1 MRVIGLT
8 GSIACGKSTVSQA
21 LISRGYPV
29 IDGDAVSH
37 RLTAENGPALPAIRQ
52 TFGPSFFLPDGRL
65 DRKKLGS
72 LVFRNDRARAALDDL
87 MAPLLRNAILNALQ
101 EARDRSAALCFM
113 DLPLLF
119 EKGYDELCD
128 SVWCVTLPLSLQLE
142 RLMQRDRCTEEEA
155 MSRIRSVLSSEEKA
169 ELSDFVIDN
178 SGTVEE
184 TLAQMDRGL
193 ERELAAVRPRPAR
206 ARRMDRYTEASD
218 PEPAPVPDPV
228 PAPVPGPPPGPVSAP
243 VSDPAPEP
251 GQDPSRLPSPPPP
264 GSGIARSTDMTRRPA
279 RRKAAWKMPV
289 WLRTVLIVLSFA
301 LLIAFTAQ
309 CLMRGYLARQAALH
323 EAEQKNIDANY
334 PVLYQDLI
342 ERQAAVY
349 NLNPAYVT
357 SLIRNESSFRPQ
369 AESSVGARGLMQLMP
384 DTAEWIAG
392 KLKTEGY
399 AFERMFDPESNITFG
414 CWYLNYLSRLFGGD
428 VICVT
433 CAYHAGQGTVTSW
446 LSDSRYSPDGVHLSL
461 ELLPEGPTRL
471 YAERVTRDYGIY
483 QKKVYAPADGSDDG
497 GSPAVS

>member
-8 GSIACGKSTVSQA
+8 GSIACGKTTVSQA

-65 DRKKLGS
+65 DRKKLGA
-72 LVFRNDRARAALDDL
+72 LVFRNDQARAALDDL
-87 MAPLLRNAILNALQ
+87 MAPLLRNAIQNALQ
-101 EARDRSAALCFM
+101 ETRDRGAALCFM

-119 EKGYDELCD
+119 EKGYDALCD

-142 RLMQRDRCTEEEA
+142 RLMRRDRCTEEEA
-155 MSRIRSVLSSEEKA
+155 MNRIRSVLSSEEKA
-169 ELSDFVIDN
+169 ERSDFVIDN
-178 SGTVEE
+178 SGSVEE

-193 ERELAAVRPRPAR
+193 ERELAAARPRPAR
-206 ARRMDRYTEASD
+206 SRRMDRYAD
-218 PEPAPVPDPV
+218 DPAPDPGFS
-228 PAPVPGPPPGPVSAP
+228 PAPASE
-243 VSDPAPEP
+243 PAPEP
-251 GQDPSRLPSPPPP
+251 ARLSSPPPPDPELGRNADRLPSPPPP
-264 GSGIARSTDMTRRPA
+264 GSGIERSAEMTRRPA

-289 WLRTVLIVLSFA
+289 WLRSVLIVLSFA

-323 EAEQKNIDANY
+323 ETEQKNIDANY

-357 SLIRNESSFRPQ
+357 ALIRNESSFRPQ

-399 AFERMFDPESNITFG
+399 AFERMYDPESNITFG

-428 VICVT
+428 VVCVT

-483 QKKVYAPADGSDDG
+483 QKKVYSPADSSDDG
-497 GSPAVS
+497 GRPAVS